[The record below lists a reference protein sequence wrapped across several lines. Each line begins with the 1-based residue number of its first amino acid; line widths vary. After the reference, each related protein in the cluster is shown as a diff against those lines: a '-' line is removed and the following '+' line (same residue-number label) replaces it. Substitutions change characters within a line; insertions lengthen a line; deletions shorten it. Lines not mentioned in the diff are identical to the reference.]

1 MAPVCHR
8 RILHFLR
15 LAQFESLLNKP
26 GVREEEIKQ
35 FLKSESSRLIF
46 GLECIRLHTE
56 HQFGAEFQ
64 ADFVL
69 EFPEQRYVIVEI
81 ENPNQRLYT
90 KRGDPTA
97 SLSHARQQVEDWQQ
111 WLEENN
117 AYAQKRLPVCVSP
130 EGLVIIGRRGSL
142 TPVDR
147 GRLARSNINT
157 RGRLT
162 VRTYDDLLESARA
175 VAVNLEAARPQPTG
189 GQRP

>member
-1 MAPVCHR
+1 MARVSHR

-15 LAQFESLLNKP
+15 LAEFESLLNKP

-69 EFPEQRYVIVEI
+69 EYPERRYVIVEI

-111 WLEENN
+111 WLEEYNH
-117 AYAQKRLPVCVSP
+117 YAQKRLPGCVSP

-142 TPVDR
+142 TLADQS
-147 GRLARSNINT
+147 RLARSNINT

-162 VRTYDDLLESARA
+162 IRTYDDLLESARA
-175 VAVNLEAARPQPTG
+175 VVTNLEATQPPPTAG
-189 GQRP
+189 